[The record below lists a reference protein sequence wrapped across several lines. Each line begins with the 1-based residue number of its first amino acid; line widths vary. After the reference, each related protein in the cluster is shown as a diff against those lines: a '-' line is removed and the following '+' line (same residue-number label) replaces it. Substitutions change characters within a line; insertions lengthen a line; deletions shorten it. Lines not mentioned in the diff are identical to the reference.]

1 MSGGIDVL
9 MRRLCEGRSVSTQIT
24 AHGAVV
30 SVFGLSPDE
39 FCLWRADDLFANTR
53 IMDVPRSAGSVE
65 PLERW
70 LRVERDG
77 ADSVAA
83 LTRAL
88 AAADRIVTEGVG
100 RRPELAVVHQL

>member
-1 MSGGIDVL
+1 MSAGIDVL
-9 MRRLCEGRSVSTQIT
+9 MRRLCEGRSVSAQIT

-39 FCLWRADDLFANTR
+39 FCLWRADDLFATTR